1 MDLTKI
7 ESDLNDLDDE
17 NEIENYINEI
27 KPGWIV
33 DIINGYS
40 DDYKILRKN
49 WYQICEVC
57 KVSPRKIITVRHL
70 PTDNT
75 DKDFELIHVL
85 ADNLSSKGYLMRR
98 FNELVKCEE
107 CGRGLL
113 SEDLY
118 KLFKDRGSKVL
129 PKKWSN
135 RCSACLM

>member
-1 MDLTKI
+1 MDLKEI
-7 ESDLNDLDDE
+7 EDE
-17 NEIENYINEI
+17 NEIERYINDV
-27 KPGWIV
+27 KPGWIS

-57 KVSPRKIITVRHL
+57 KVVPRKIITVTHL

-75 DKDFELIHVL
+75 DKDFELIHI
-85 ADNLSSKGYLMRR
+85 LSDSLSGKGFLIRR
-98 FNELVKCEE
+98 SHEILKCEE

-113 SEDLY
+113 SQDLY

-135 RCSACLM
+135 RCSTCFV